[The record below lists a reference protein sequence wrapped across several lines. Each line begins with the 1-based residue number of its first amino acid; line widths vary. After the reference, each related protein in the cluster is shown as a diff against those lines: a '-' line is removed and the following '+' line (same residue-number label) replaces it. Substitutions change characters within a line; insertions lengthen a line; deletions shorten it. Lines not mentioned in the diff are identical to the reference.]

1 MALTEPDEVG
11 ELEPDG
17 TGQDP
22 EAPAAD
28 LASFDGRGADGSLET
43 TEPAEPAAGNP
54 TLLPARMLNEFVYC
68 PRLFFLEHVQTE
80 FAHSEDTL
88 AGRLV
93 HRRVDREQGG
103 LPPAPEL
110 SPGDRVAASGVL
122 LSSERLGLVARIDL
136 LQGDGDEVHP
146 VDYKKGAPG
155 RDGPWEPDRVQL
167 CAQGLILED
176 NGYRCSSGVLYYAAT
191 RQRFV
196 VPFDAALRQRV
207 VEVAAEARKVAA
219 QALPPPPL
227 VDSPKCPR
235 CSLVGIC
242 LPDEV
247 NLLRGVALAEVRRL
261 VPARDD
267 AGPVYV
273 LEQGTVVGKRGERLA
288 IRRPDGSE
296 ESVRLLDTS
305 HLCLFGN
312 AQVSAQAVRALAERE
327 IPIFHLTYG
336 GWLTAVTTG
345 VPHRNVELRAQQ
357 YRVADDADAALSFAR
372 AFVVG
377 KVRNQRTL
385 LRRNARE
392 DVTSALREMARLAR
406 RAQQAAGA
414 EELLGVEGAAARA
427 YFAHFGRL
435 LKPPLEFDFRA
446 RVRRPPTDPVN
457 ALLSFLYS
465 LLVKECLS
473 AVLAVGLDPYR
484 GLYHRVRYGRP
495 SLALDLAEEFRPL
508 VADSTVLTL
517 VNNGMVGAGDFI
529 RRGPACALKAEA
541 RRTVIRAF
549 EERLDTLIRH
559 PLFGYGISYRRILVV
574 QARLL
579 ARAIGGEIPA
589 YRPFTTR

>member
-1 MALTEPDEVG
+1 MSEPDVDAEG
-11 ELEPDG
+11 AARGRCPDTPDG
-17 TGQDP
+17 DAIAGRETPELPGTELRETGEESDRSQP
-22 EAPAAD
+22 
-28 LASFDGRGADGSLET
+28 
-43 TEPAEPAAGNP
+43 
-54 TLLPARMLNEFVYC
+54 LLPARMLNEFVYC
-68 PRLFFLEHVQTE
+68 PRLFFLEHVQAE

-103 LPPAPEL
+103 LPPAAEL
-110 SPGDRVAASGVL
+110 DPNDRIAASGVL
-122 LSSERLGLVARIDL
+122 LSSGRYGLIARIDL
-136 LQGDGDEVHP
+136 LEGDGGEVRP
-146 VDYKKGAPG
+146 ADYKKGAPG

-196 VPFDAALRQRV
+196 VSFDAALRERV
-207 VEVAAEARKVAA
+207 VQVAREARRVAA

-235 CSLVGIC
+235 CSLAGIC

-247 NLLRGVALAEVRRL
+247 NLLRGVTLEDVRRL

-267 AGPVYV
+267 AGPLYV
-273 LEQGTVVGKRGERLA
+273 LEQGAAVGKRGECLTV
-288 IRRPDGSE
+288 RRPDGSE
-296 ESVRLLDTS
+296 ESVRLLDAS
-305 HLCLFGN
+305 HLCLYGN
-312 AQVSAQAVRALAERE
+312 VQVSAQAIRELAERE

-345 VPHRNVELRAQQ
+345 LPHRNVELRARQ
-357 YRVADDADAALSFAR
+357 YRIADDAGASLAFAR
-372 AFVVG
+372 AFVTG
-377 KVRNQRTL
+377 KIRNQRTM
-385 LRRNARE
+385 LRRNARD
-392 DVTSALREMARLAR
+392 DVAPALRELARLAR
-406 RAQQAAGA
+406 RAQEAPGA

-427 YFAHFGRL
+427 YFAHFGGL
-435 LKPPLEFDFRA
+435 LKNSLEFDFRA
-446 RVRRPPTDPVN
+446 RVRRPPVDPVN

-465 LLVKECLS
+465 LLVKECVAAL
-473 AVLAVGLDPYR
+473 LAVGLDPYR
-484 GLYHRVRYGRP
+484 GLYHRLRYGRP

-508 VADSTVLTL
+508 IADSAVLTL
-517 VNNGMVGAGDFI
+517 VNNGMIGAGDFV
-529 RRGPACALKAEA
+529 RRGEACALKADA

-549 EERLDTLIRH
+549 EDRVDTLIRH
-559 PLFGYGISYRRILVV
+559 PVFGYAVSYRRILSV

-579 ARAIGGEIPA
+579 ARALAGELPV